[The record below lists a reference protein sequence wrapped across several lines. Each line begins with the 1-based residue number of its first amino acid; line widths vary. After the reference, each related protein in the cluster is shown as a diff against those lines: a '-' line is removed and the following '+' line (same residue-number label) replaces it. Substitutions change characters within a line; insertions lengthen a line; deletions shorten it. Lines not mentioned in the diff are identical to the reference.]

1 MEMWVQILELN
12 ENGEY
17 MPVEVVPARDVRTGG
32 IFQLKQVSAPSNTT
46 HAFILDHHT
55 YGVLTMLLC
64 IHQGQS
70 RRVQVEVR
78 SVQDSGTM
86 PLIAEIIL
94 GVSIGCVEIR
104 QAATTKANETQEVG
118 LFKRFRS

>member
-1 MEMWVQILELN
+1 M
-12 ENGEY
+12 Y
-17 MPVEVVPARDVRTGG
+17 
-32 IFQLKQVSAPSNTT
+32 
-46 HAFILDHHT
+46 
-55 YGVLTMLLC
+55 VLTFVDVLYNCVCVL
-64 IHQGQS
+64 QGQS

-104 QAATTKANETQEVG
+104 QARPAKGNDLQQVQCKILLLD
-118 LFKRFRS
+118 LFIYF